1 MKIIELTAENFKRL
15 KAVDITPDEHMQV
28 IGGRNAQGKTSV
40 LDAIWSALG
49 GRSAARGISKPIRD
63 GEAQASVRLDLGDLI
78 VERTWKADKT
88 TLVVTAADGAKYAS
102 PQAILDSLVGRLS
115 FDPLEFTR
123 LSAREQ
129 VAALLDLVDI
139 DIDLAAMA
147 AQRQSLYDQRT
158 QIGRDGKALGDPL
171 EVDQD
176 LPADEQ
182 SPSALITRIRELE
195 DSNRDIT
202 NAANTFA
209 LLTDRIAEL
218 ERELESARSKLAGV
232 KEVAARPLADVDS
245 LETQLTEIEQTN
257 AAIRENNRRRD
268 TLAQIAAKRAEYD
281 AITAQIN
288 GLDEAR
294 TKALAAATFPVAG
307 LAFDDDGVT
316 FGGVPFSQA
325 SSAEQIRVSLAMAMA
340 LNPKL
345 KVIRILDGSLL
356 DDESMSLIARM
367 AKDADYQVLI
377 ERVGNADDG
386 AVVIEDGQVSA

>member
-1 MKIIELTAENFKRL
+1 LVIRLRWIKI
-15 KAVDITPDEHMQV
+15 
-28 IGGRNAQGKTSV
+28 S
-40 LDAIWSALG
+40 
-49 GRSAARGISKPIRD
+49 
-63 GEAQASVRLDLGDLI
+63 
-78 VERTWKADKT
+78 
-88 TLVVTAADGAKYAS
+88 
-102 PQAILDSLVGRLS
+102 
-115 FDPLEFTR
+115 
-123 LSAREQ
+123 
-129 VAALLDLVDI
+129 
-139 DIDLAAMA
+139 
-147 AQRQSLYDQRT
+147 
-158 QIGRDGKALGDPL
+158 
-171 EVDQD
+171 
-176 LPADEQ
+176 PADEQ